1 MLEKNEED
9 NEKEKKEQIK
19 DLIEFPIN
27 SEKEQFLLKIFPSK
41 DRIAII
47 FILEQNYVKIY
58 YYYGKF
64 YLKDFKQKNKK
75 FIPDKNIFHAFLNL
89 KEIIQT
95 SICKLEKESLKINLL
110 FTKKNT
116 DFGVTFTL
124 RKKNV
129 GQNRLN
135 YQLIEEIQEN
145 KEKIKILKKQIAKL
159 DKTIKNKNKIIEDI
173 NNNIDKITNKVN
185 NLNLNICNNNN
196 DLDNPKSNIP
206 HEKEVEPQ
214 IKKIYITN
222 KKENMLLKQN
232 LSSKKI
238 LQKNGQELERKRNTG
253 NNRKK
258 KNIDKSEELKENKYI
273 FKVEEKP
280 NYKGDPND
288 TLFCFENVDILK
300 NKKIYEIMIIFNII
314 TVLIIIYLL
323 HIFLLFKVSLK
334 FGNELIDKDLLEK
347 IAFSSLLDGQEDD
360 DDELLGIRDNIVDFQ
375 LKNHDEDKNNSK
387 YSNSQNLRYIDKSK
401 AESKLLDNE
410 KEKNYYKKH
419 IKKRLR
425 RRVKDI
431 NLDLI
436 YNSEQNNNFKN
447 LDFITDISEIL
458 ILIKTKKG
466 EKFGAFCNNFIS
478 KTNIDDEELS
488 YYAGYIYSDDQI
500 NEIELREIVDNY
512 GEYLKKIFYY
522 FSKDVDYTIAI
533 NLLRDIDLFE
543 IYEIKNIK

>member
-9 NEKEKKEQIK
+9 NAKEKQEQIK

-41 DRIAII
+41 DRIGII
-47 FILEQNYVKIY
+47 FILEQKYIKTY

-64 YLKDFKQKNKK
+64 CLKDFKQKNKK
-75 FIPDKNIFHAFLNL
+75 FISDKNIFNAFLNL

-95 SICKLEKESLKINLL
+95 SICKLEKKSLKINLL
-110 FTKKNT
+110 FTKKST

-124 RKKNV
+124 RKKIV

-145 KEKIKILKKQIAKL
+145 KVKIKILKKQIAKL
-159 DKTIKNKNKIIEDI
+159 DKTIQNKNKIIEDI

-238 LQKNGQELERKRNTG
+238 FQKNGQELERKRNTG

-258 KNIDKSEELKENKYI
+258 KNIDKSKELKENKYI
-273 FKVEEKP
+273 FKIEEKP

-347 IAFSSLLDGQEDD
+347 IAFSSLLDNQEDD
-360 DDELLGIRDNIVDFQ
+360 DDLLGIRDNIVDFQ
-375 LKNHDEDKNNSK
+375 LKNHDDDKNNSK

-401 AESKLLDNE
+401 VEPQLLDNE

-488 YYAGYIYSDDQI
+488 YYAGYIYSDEQI

-533 NLLRDIDLFE
+533 NLLGDIDLFE